1 MVDTERVQTP
11 LKKWKIIKQ
20 GWNDKKSQTIENTY
34 LDPLSVAIQ
43 NIRETLLNINE
54 FVVSVETQVEDIEN
68 S

>member
-1 MVDTERVQTP
+1 MVDTERVQAP

-20 GWNDKKSQTIENTY
+20 GWNDKKSRTIENTC
-34 LDPLSVAIQ
+34 LDPLNVAIQ

-54 FVVSVETQVEDIEN
+54 FVVSMENQVKDIED